1 MSQLSPRPGIG
12 HNISPLLH
20 QRKHDEAADYDD
32 GLLATAGPIMVLCY
46 AGALAIAW
54 ITFFA
59 SGDALYVVTI
69 SIAFALL
76 YFTLPLLMRRE
87 RDAYDVRWQRDTT
100 HRTSAT
106 VDLWTG
112 PIPRWEG
119 VAQIVSVPLT
129 VLLGFAAFAVIW
141 TLTA

>member
-1 MSQLSPRPGIG
+1 MSQIVPRPGIG
-12 HNISPLLH
+12 HNISPPL
-20 QRKHDEAADYDD
+20 QQNERSEAADYDD

-54 ITFFA
+54 VTFFA

-69 SIAFALL
+69 SIAFALI
-76 YFTLPLLMRRE
+76 YFALPVLMRRE
-87 RDAYDVRWQRDTT
+87 RDAYDLRWQRDTA

-106 VDLWTG
+106 VELWTG

-119 VAQIVSVPLT
+119 VTQIISVPLT